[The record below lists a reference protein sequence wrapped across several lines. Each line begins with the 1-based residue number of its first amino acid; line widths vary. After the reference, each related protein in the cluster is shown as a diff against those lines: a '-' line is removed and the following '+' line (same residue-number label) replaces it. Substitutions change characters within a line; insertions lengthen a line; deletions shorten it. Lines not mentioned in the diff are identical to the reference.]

1 MKYILCHDVGTS
13 GNKAVL
19 VSLKGEIK
27 AYVRENYRVM
37 YSKEGYAEQN
47 PEDWWEAIVKTTRKI
62 VDKPENVAGIC
73 FSAQMS
79 GVLPVD
85 EKGRHLMNC
94 LTWLDTRA
102 AGEAERIIGNR
113 LIRYNLIALIR
124 FLRITGGAPGLA
136 GKDPIS
142 KILWIKN
149 NEPDIYKETQKFLD
163 VKDYLIFRCTGSFV
177 TSMDCANLTWLMDT
191 RKGKMCWSETLLK
204 KYGIEREK
212 LPEIKASTD
221 AAGKLTREAAEE
233 LGLVEGT
240 PVVVGAG
247 DITSAAVGSGAVME
261 GEIHAYIGTSAWLAA
276 HLKKRK
282 VDVFHYM
289 GCLCSANPEMYLCIA
304 EQETAGG
311 CYEWL
316 RNNFFPEYNFSELD
330 EMVKKSD
337 PGSKGLIF
345 TPWMFGER
353 SPLDDHDVRAGFYNL
368 GLDHSASEV
377 IRSVLEGVALN
388 LRWALMYFEKLS
400 GKSEWLNFIGGGAKS
415 DVWLQ
420 IFADV
425 LKKEVRKI
433 SDPQEAGAKGAAFIA
448 MIGLG
453 YLKGFDEVK
462 KLTKVEK
469 VFRPIKENSE
479 VYDKLFE
486 RFRKIYKKK
495 VSRAGVI

>member
-1 MKYILCHDVGTS
+1 
-13 GNKAVL
+13 
-19 VSLKGEIK
+19 
-27 AYVRENYRVM
+27 
-37 YSKEGYAEQN
+37 
-47 PEDWWEAIVKTTRKI
+47 
-62 VDKPENVAGIC
+62 
-73 FSAQMS
+73 
-79 GVLPVD
+79 
-85 EKGRHLMNC
+85 
-94 LTWLDTRA
+94 
-102 AGEAERIIGNR
+102 
-113 LIRYNLIALIR
+113 
-124 FLRITGGAPGLA
+124 
-136 GKDPIS
+136 
-142 KILWIKN
+142 
-149 NEPDIYKETQKFLD
+149 
-163 VKDYLIFRCTGSFV
+163 
-177 TSMDCANLTWLMDT
+177 
-191 RKGKMCWSETLLK
+191 
-204 KYGIEREK
+204 
-212 LPEIKASTD
+212 
-221 AAGKLTREAAEE
+221 
-233 LGLVEGT
+233 
-240 PVVVGAG
+240 
-247 DITSAAVGSGAVME
+247 
-261 GEIHAYIGTSAWLAA
+261 
-276 HLKKRK
+276 
-282 VDVFHYM
+282 
-289 GCLCSANPEMYLCIA
+289 MYLCIA